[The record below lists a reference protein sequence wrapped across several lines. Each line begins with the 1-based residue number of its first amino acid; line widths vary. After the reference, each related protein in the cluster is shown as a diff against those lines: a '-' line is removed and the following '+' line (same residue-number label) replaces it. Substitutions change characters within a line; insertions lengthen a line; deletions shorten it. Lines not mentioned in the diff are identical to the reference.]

1 MHFGASIF
9 FTEYSIGPAALARAL
24 EERGFESLWVGEHSH
39 IPLSRRSPLP
49 GGGEPDKS
57 FSDVMDP
64 FVTLTAASAVTT
76 RLILGTAVCLL
87 IQRDTIQTAKAVA
100 SLDHLSGGRV
110 QFGVGAGWNAE
121 EMEDHGT
128 VFATRFTRLRE
139 QVEALREIWT
149 QDEPEYHGEIVDF
162 PPMTTGP
169 KPVQKPHPPILIG
182 GAFPHAARR
191 AIRFGDGWLP
201 AGRSV
206 SGDPEAYLPRFRQ
219 MAEDAGRDPA
229 SLPVTLGSA
238 PENLTVLARYREL
251 GVARMRI
258 SLPAAGAE
266 TILPVLDRWASL
278 VRQLSG

>member
-1 MHFGASIF
+1 
-9 FTEYSIGPAALARAL
+9 
-24 EERGFESLWVGEHSH
+24 
-39 IPLSRRSPLP
+39 
-49 GGGEPDKS
+49 
-57 FSDVMDP
+57 
-64 FVTLTAASAVTT
+64 
-76 RLILGTAVCLL
+76 
-87 IQRDTIQTAKAVA
+87 
-100 SLDHLSGGRV
+100 
-110 QFGVGAGWNAE
+110 
-121 EMEDHGT
+121 

-169 KPVQKPHPPILIG
+169 KPVHKPHPPILIG